1 MNYTS
6 KREPAVSGERDK
18 VPVTMADFIRFNER
32 SSTTTTTT
40 TTTASTATRSTTRP
54 PTSAV
59 VNNSAMAKPPAN
71 LSYSVQAS
79 KKGNVPCVVESR
91 KHHKVIVLSN
101 IEGDVDAL
109 LSVLKKK
116 LGTGGLRRGN
126 TIEISGGGDKQVEAI
141 KRFCV
146 ESGCLKGASKQTK
159 GAIAEA
165 ASKGA
170 KGTSNKTPSR
180 DIGVTPN
187 PKTSAAIN
195 PAILLTSKEIKA
207 MKPNTMKEHLAA
219 RQLSTQGNKKE
230 LIARLLSVSASPT
243 K

>member
-1 MNYTS
+1 MNNTS
-6 KREPAVSGERDK
+6 KGEPAVSGERDK
-18 VPVTMADFIRFNER
+18 MPVTMADFIRFNER
-32 SSTTTTTT
+32 SSTTTTAAATT
-40 TTTASTATRSTTRP
+40 TRSTTKP
-54 PTSAV
+54 PTRTV
-59 VNNSAMAKPPAN
+59 VDNNATTKPPKN
-71 LSYSVQAS
+71 LSYSVQAT

-101 IEGDVDAL
+101 IKGDADAL

-116 LGTGGLRRGN
+116 LGTGGLRKGS
-126 TIEISGGGDKQVEAI
+126 TIEISGSGDKQVETI

-146 ESGCLKGASKQTK
+146 ESGCLEGASKQTK

-170 KGTSNKTPSR
+170 KGTGSKKPR
-180 DIGVTPN
+180 DEGVGPK
-187 PKTSAAIN
+187 PKTAAAIN

-230 LIARLLSVSASPT
+230 LIARLLSASAPRT
-243 K
+243 T